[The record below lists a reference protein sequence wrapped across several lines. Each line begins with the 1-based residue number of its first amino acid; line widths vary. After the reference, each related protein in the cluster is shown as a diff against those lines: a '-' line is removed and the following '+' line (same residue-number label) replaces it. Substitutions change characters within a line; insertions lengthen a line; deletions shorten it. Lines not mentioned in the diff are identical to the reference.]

1 MNLKNIRLNRRKVN
15 RKGRTAMARS
25 EVCFHFLIGLI
36 TTIMLYVFS
45 FREPKKKHLPE
56 YTNSRMQ
63 ELIAEHIH
71 SERDRA
77 LISKRLLDHI
87 CFEPLSEEFGLS
99 VRQTKKIVYR
109 CEKVLFAHL

>member
-1 MNLKNIRLNRRKVN
+1 MVRNE
-15 RKGRTAMARS
+15 T
-25 EVCFHFLIGLI
+25 CFHFLIGLI
-36 TTIMLYVFS
+36 TTIMLYVFAV
-45 FREPKKKHLPE
+45 REPKKKQLPE

-77 LISKRLLDHI
+77 LISKRLIDHVR
-87 CFEPLSEEFGLS
+87 FEPLAEEFQLS

-109 CEKVLFAHL
+109 CEKVLFNNL

>member
-1 MNLKNIRLNRRKVN
+1 M
-15 RKGRTAMARS
+15 KGRAAMVRS
-25 EVCFHFLIGLI
+25 EASFHFLIGLI
-36 TTIMLYVFS
+36 TTIMMYVFS
-45 FREPKKKHLPE
+45 REPKEQTRPA

-77 LISKRLLDHI
+77 VISRRLLDHI

-109 CEKVLFAHL
+109 CEKVLFENL

>member
-1 MNLKNIRLNRRKVN
+1 MVRNETV
-15 RKGRTAMARS
+15 
-25 EVCFHFLIGLI
+25 FHFLVGLI

-45 FREPKKKHLPE
+45 LCEPKKKQLPE

-77 LISKRLLDHI
+77 VISRRLLDHI

-109 CEKVLFAHL
+109 CEKILFSHIHE

>member
-1 MNLKNIRLNRRKVN
+1 MVRNE
-15 RKGRTAMARS
+15 T
-25 EVCFHFLIGLI
+25 CFHFLIGLI
-36 TTIMLYVFS
+36 STIMMYVFTV
-45 FREPKKKHLPE
+45 REPKKKQLPE

-77 LISKRLLDHI
+77 LISRRLLDHI
-87 CFEPLSEEFGLS
+87 RFEPLSEEFGLS

>member
-1 MNLKNIRLNRRKVN
+1 MVRDE
-15 RKGRTAMARS
+15 T
-25 EVCFHFLIGLI
+25 CFHFLIGLI
-36 TTIMLYVFS
+36 STIMMYVFAI
-45 FREPKKKHLPE
+45 REPKKKQTPK

-77 LISKRLLDHI
+77 VISRRLLDHI

-109 CEKVLFAHL
+109 CEKVLFENL